1 MSMTCSESCTMKGN
15 LSVWKI
21 LEHIID
27 QDFDNCKMIGVVLY
41 IIGFLNLENIQ
52 CGTQSKFNKDLEI
65 PKTIEDK
72 KEKKTHHIENVQRFK
87 VENVGHLI
95 HS

>member
-1 MSMTCSESCTMKGN
+1 MKGN

-27 QDFDNCKMIGVVLY
+27 QDFDNCKMIGFVLY

-52 CGTQSKFNKDLEI
+52 CGTQSKFNEHLEI

-72 KEKKTHHIENVQRFK
+72 KEKKNAPY
-87 VENVGHLI
+87 
-95 HS
+95 